1 MPKRGAGNSNS
12 SRVSR
17 EDWIR
22 TALDTLVSD
31 GIENVKVLPLSH
43 KLDVSR
49 SSFYWFFKSRE
60 DILDQLLKHWKDTN
74 TRVIVERAALKS
86 ATISQGILNLFACWI
101 DESLFD
107 PRLDFAVREW
117 ARRSGHVRRA
127 VDLADDV
134 RVEAIKNMFLRH
146 GYRER
151 DAFTRARV
159 VYFLQIGYYS
169 LDLEEPL
176 DTRLAYVAEY
186 LRVFTGQEAEAREVS
201 WLAKQIK
208 KR

>member
-1 MPKRGAGNSNS
+1 MGKGGGNPIPA
-12 SRVSR
+12 RVSR

-22 TALDTLVSD
+22 TALDTLVSE

-43 KLDVSR
+43 KLEVSR
-49 SSFYWFFKSRE
+49 SSFYWFFRSRE
-60 DILDQLLKHWKDTN
+60 DILDQLLKHWKNTN

-86 ATISQGILNLFACWI
+86 ATVSQGILHLFACWI

-127 VDLADDV
+127 VDLADDT
-134 RVEAIKNMFLRH
+134 RVEAIKKMFLRH
-146 GYRER
+146 GYRKR
-151 DAFTRARV
+151 DAFIRARV
-159 VYFLQIGYYS
+159 VYFMQIGYYS

-176 DTRLAYVAEY
+176 DTRLSYVAEY
-186 LRVFTGQEAEAREVS
+186 LRVFTGQEAETREVS
-201 WLAKQIK
+201 WLAKELK

>member
-1 MPKRGAGNSNS
+1 MGKGGANSTS
-12 SRVSR
+12 TRISK
-17 EDWIR
+17 EDWIH
-22 TALDTLVSD
+22 TALDTLVSE

-43 KLDVSR
+43 KLEVSR

-60 DILDQLLKHWKDTN
+60 DMLDRLLKHWKDTN

-86 ATISQGILNLFACWI
+86 PSISQGILNLFACWI

-127 VDLADDV
+127 VDLADDT
-134 RVEAIKNMFLRH
+134 RVEAIKKMFLRH
-146 GYRER
+146 GYKER
-151 DAFTRARV
+151 DAFIRARV

-176 DTRLAYVAEY
+176 DTRLSYVAEY
-186 LRVFTGQEAEAREVS
+186 VRVFTGQEAETREVA
-201 WLAKQIK
+201 WLAKKLK

>member
-1 MPKRGAGNSNS
+1 MHQGAGKSTPN
-12 SRVSR
+12 RVSKD
-17 EDWIR
+17 DWIR

-60 DILDQLLKHWKDTN
+60 DILDQLLKHWKETN

-86 ATISQGILNLFACWI
+86 ATVSQGILHLFACWI

-127 VDLADDV
+127 VDLADDL
-134 RVEAIKNMFLRH
+134 RVEAIKSMFLRH
-146 GYRER
+146 GYRDR
-151 DAFTRARV
+151 DAFIRARV
-159 VYFLQIGYYS
+159 VYFMQIGYYS

-176 DTRLAYVAEY
+176 DTRLSYVTEY
-186 LRVFTGQEAEAREVS
+186 LRVFTGQEADKRDVL
-201 WLAKQIK
+201 WLAKEVR